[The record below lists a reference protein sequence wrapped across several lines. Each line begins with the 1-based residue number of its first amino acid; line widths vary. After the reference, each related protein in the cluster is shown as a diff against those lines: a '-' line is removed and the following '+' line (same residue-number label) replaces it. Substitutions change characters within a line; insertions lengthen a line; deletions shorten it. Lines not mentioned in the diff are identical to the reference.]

1 VVEVAHMGW
10 YAGSNDMQPSACAGS
25 ATKEGLVVT
34 DTVASA
40 VEFETVVGLEI
51 HAQLITH
58 SKMFCGCSAAAF
70 AGEPNANVCP
80 ICMGMPGV
88 LPVINREAV
97 RQAVRVAL
105 ALHGEV
111 QRESKFDRK
120 NYTYP
125 DLPKG
130 YQISQYDLPL
140 SRGGFVTVITEAG
153 ERRVGITRVHMEED
167 TGRSLHRTH
176 ADGTGYSLVDLNRAG
191 VPLLEIVSEP
201 DMRSA
206 EEAHQYLKTLRDILR
221 YIGASTGNMEE
232 GALRCD
238 ANISLRPR
246 GAREFGAKVEI
257 KNVNSFRGVYRA
269 LQYEVQRQANVLRAG
284 GSLIQETR
292 GWSEERGVTLPQ
304 RTKEYADD
312 YRYFPEPDL
321 PTLVLSDAF
330 IAEARASLPELPDAR
345 RHRYMANFGLSAS
358 DAAALNESRELGDYF
373 EAILAGTSD
382 PKRVSLAAALVTNDW
397 FTLRRERDLAL
408 ADAPSPDAVREL
420 MDLIERGDI
429 SRAVAKEVFAAMVE
443 TKKRPHAIVTERGL
457 AQQSDQ
463 SAISAM
469 IERAIADNPK
479 MVADYRKN
487 PNALNALVGQVMKL
501 SRGTANNQVVREL
514 LIQHLAAPE

>member
-1 VVEVAHMGW
+1 M
-10 YAGSNDMQPSACAGS
+10 
-25 ATKEGLVVT
+25 VT
-34 DTVASA
+34 ETVAEA
-40 VEFETVVGLEI
+40 IEFETVVGLEI
-51 HAQLITH
+51 HAQLITN

-70 AGEPNANVCP
+70 AGEPNAHICP
-80 ICMGMPGV
+80 ICMGLPGV

-105 ALHGEV
+105 AFHGEV

-130 YQISQYDLPL
+130 YQISQYDLPV
-140 SRGGFVTVITEAG
+140 SRGGFVNVLTDEG

-201 DMRSA
+201 DMRSP
-206 EEAHQYLKTLRDILR
+206 EEARTFLTTLRDTLR

-238 ANISLRPR
+238 ANVSLRPR
-246 GAREFGAKVEI
+246 GASEFGAKVEI
-257 KNVNSFRGVYRA
+257 KNVNSFRGVYHA
-269 LQYEVQRQANVLRAG
+269 LQYEVRRQADVLRAG
-284 GSLIQETR
+284 GTLIQETR

-321 PTLVLSDAF
+321 PTLVLTDAF
-330 IAEARASLPELPDAR
+330 IEEARASLPELPDAR
-345 RHRYMANFGLSAS
+345 RHRYITEFGLHAS
-358 DAAALNESRELGDYF
+358 DAMALSESRELGDYF
-373 EAILAGTSD
+373 EALLAGASD
-382 PKRVSLAAALVTNDW
+382 SGRVSLAAALITNDW
-397 FTLRRERDLAL
+397 FTLRKDRAL
-408 ADAPSPDAVREL
+408 SLTDAPPPAAVQEL
-420 MDLIERGDI
+420 MTLILGGTL
-429 SRAVAKEVFAAMVE
+429 SRSMAKEVFVAMVE
-443 TKKRPHAIVTERGL
+443 TKRTAGEIVGERGL

-463 SAISAM
+463 TTLRAM
-469 IERAIADNPK
+469 IEQVIAENPK

-487 PNALNALVGQVMKL
+487 PNALNALFGQVMRL
-501 SRGTANNQVVREL
+501 SKGTANSQVVREL
-514 LIQHLAAPE
+514 LTQRLATPEE

>member
-1 VVEVAHMGW
+1 M
-10 YAGSNDMQPSACAGS
+10 
-25 ATKEGLVVT
+25 VT
-34 DTVASA
+34 DTVAPA
-40 VEFETVVGLEI
+40 VAFETVIGLEI
-51 HAQLITH
+51 HAQLITN

-105 ALHGEV
+105 ALHGNV

-130 YQISQYDLPL
+130 YQISQYDLPV
-140 SRGGFVTVITEAG
+140 SRGGFVNVLTDAG

-167 TGRSLHRTH
+167 TGRSLHRMH
-176 ADGTGYSLVDLNRAG
+176 ADGSGYSLVDLNRAG

-201 DMRSA
+201 DMRSP
-206 EEAHQYLKTLRDILR
+206 EEAREYLVTLRDILR

-238 ANISLRPR
+238 ANISLRPH
-246 GAREFGAKVEI
+246 GSSTFGAKVEI
-257 KNVNSFRGVYRA
+257 KNVNSFRGVYHA
-269 LQYEVQRQANVLRAG
+269 IQYEVQRQASVLRADG
-284 GSLIQETR
+284 TLIQETR

-345 RHRYMANFGLSAS
+345 RHRYMTDFGLSVS
-358 DAAALNESRELGDYF
+358 DAAALSASRELGDYF
-373 EAILAGTSD
+373 EAIVGDPSD
-382 PKRVSLAAALVTNDW
+382 PKRIALAAALIMNDW
-397 FTLRRERDLAL
+397 RTLTNERGIRL
-408 ADAPSPDAVREL
+408 ADAPSPAAVRGL
-420 MDLIERGDI
+420 MDLIEGGAI
-429 SRAVAKEVFAAMVE
+429 SRSTAKEVFTAMVE
-443 TKKRPHAIVTERGL
+443 THESATTIVDARGL
-457 AQQSDQ
+457 AQQSDAG
-463 SAISAM
+463 AIMAL
-469 IERAIADNPK
+469 IERAIEDNPK

-487 PNALNALVGQVMKL
+487 PNALNALVGQVMKM

-514 LIQHLAAPE
+514 LIQRLAAPE

>member
-1 VVEVAHMGW
+1 MG
-10 YAGSNDMQPSACAGS
+10 
-25 ATKEGLVVT
+25 KEGDVVT
-34 DTVASA
+34 AA
-40 VEFETVVGLEI
+40 IAPALEFETIIGLEV
-51 HAQLITH
+51 HAQLVTR

-70 AGEPNANVCP
+70 TSEPNANVCP
-80 ICMGMPGV
+80 VCMGMPGV
-88 LPVINREAV
+88 LPVINRAAV

-105 ALHGEV
+105 ALHGEI

-140 SRGGFVTVITEAG
+140 SRGGYVIVLTDAG

-176 ADGTGYSLVDLNRAG
+176 PDGSGYSLVDLNRAG

-201 DMRSA
+201 DMRSP
-206 EEAHQYLKTLRDILR
+206 EEARQYLETLRDLLR

-246 GAREFGAKVEI
+246 GATEFGAKVEI

-269 LQYEVQRQANVLRAG
+269 IQYEVHRQADVLRAG
-284 GSLIQETR
+284 GTLIQETR
-292 GWSEERGVTLPQ
+292 GWSEDRGVTLPQ

-321 PTLVLSDAF
+321 PTLALSDAF
-330 IAEARASLPELPDAR
+330 IEEARASLPELPDAR
-345 RHRYMANFGLSAS
+345 RHRYIERFGLSAS
-358 DAAALNESRELGDYF
+358 DATALSGSREIGDYF
-373 EAILAGTSD
+373 EATLDGAADGA
-382 PKRVSLAAALVTNDW
+382 RARRAAAFITNDW
-397 FTLRRERDLAL
+397 FTLRNDRGLQL
-408 ADAPSPDAVREL
+408 ADAPPPAALR
-420 MDLIERGDI
+420 DLIERTERGEI
-429 SRAVAKEVFAAMVE
+429 ARGTAKEVFVAMVE
-443 TKKRPHAIVTERGL
+443 TGKGAREIIEERGL

-463 SAISAM
+463 SAL
-469 IERAIADNPK
+469 EQLVDRAIAEHPK
-479 MVADYRKN
+479 AVADYRKN
-487 PNALNALVGQVMKL
+487 PNALGALIGAVMRM
-501 SRGTANNQVVREL
+501 SNGTANNQIVREM
-514 LIQHLAAPE
+514 LIRRLAASE

>member
-1 VVEVAHMGW
+1 MI
-10 YAGSNDMQPSACAGS
+10 
-25 ATKEGLVVT
+25 T

-40 VEFETVVGLEI
+40 VAFETVIGLEI
-51 HAQLITH
+51 HAQLVTK

-80 ICMGMPGV
+80 VCMGMPGV

-105 ALHGEV
+105 ALHGTV

-140 SRGGFVTVITEAG
+140 SRGGFVAVLTEAG

-176 ADGTGYSLVDLNRAG
+176 PDGSGYSLVDLNRAG

-201 DMRSA
+201 DMRSP
-206 EEAHQYLKTLRDILR
+206 EEARQYLVTLRDILR

-238 ANISLRPR
+238 ANISLRPQ
-246 GAREFGAKVEI
+246 GASEFGAKVEI

-269 LQYEVQRQANVLRAG
+269 IQYEVQRQAEVLRAG
-284 GSLIQETR
+284 GTLIQETR

-345 RHRYMANFGLSAS
+345 RHRYSTDFGVNVS
-358 DAAALNESRELGDYF
+358 DAAALSGSRELGDYF
-373 EAILAGTSD
+373 EAITDGTTDRTRIALAT
-382 PKRVSLAAALVTNDW
+382 ALITNDW
-397 FTLRRERDLAL
+397 LTLHNERGLSL
-408 ADAPSPDAVREL
+408 ADAPSAPDVRGL
-420 MDLIERGDI
+420 MDLIERGVI
-429 SRAVAKEVFAAMVE
+429 SRSTAKEVFAAMVE
-443 TKKRPHAIVTERGL
+443 TRQRADVIVKERGL
-457 AQQSDQ
+457 AQQSD
-463 SAISAM
+463 AGALTAM

-479 MVADYRKN
+479 MVADYNKN
-487 PNALNALVGQVMKL
+487 PNALNALVGQVMKM

-514 LIQHLAAPE
+514 LIQRLAATE

>member
-1 VVEVAHMGW
+1 MK
-10 YAGSNDMQPSACAGS
+10 AGDVITAPAAP
-25 ATKEGLVVT
+25 AL
-34 DTVASA
+34 
-40 VEFETVVGLEI
+40 EFEIVIGLEV
-51 HAQLITH
+51 HAQLITK

-70 AGEPNANVCP
+70 TSQPNANVCP
-80 ICMGMPGV
+80 VCMGMPGV

-111 QRESKFDRK
+111 QRDSKFDRK

-140 SRGGFVTVITEAG
+140 SRGGYVIVSTDEG
-153 ERRVGITRVHMEED
+153 EKRVGITRVHMEED
-167 TGRSLHRTH
+167 TGRSLHRTR
-176 ADGTGYSLVDLNRAG
+176 ADGSGYTLVDLNRAG

-206 EEAHQYLKTLRDILR
+206 EEARDYLTTLRDLLR
-221 YIGASTGNMEE
+221 FIGASTGNMEE

-238 ANISLRPR
+238 ANVSLRPR
-246 GAREFGAKVEI
+246 GASEFGAKVEI

-269 LQYEVQRQANVLRAG
+269 LQYEVQRQATVLRAG
-284 GSLIQETR
+284 GTLIQETR

-330 IAEARASLPELPDAR
+330 IAEAHGSLPELPDAR
-345 RHRYMANFGLSAS
+345 RHRYMTAFGLTAS
-358 DAAALNESRELGDYF
+358 DATALSDAQETGDYF
-373 EAILAGTSD
+373 EAILDGTTD
-382 PKRVSLAAALVTNDW
+382 PARIRLAAALITNDW
-397 FTLRRERDLAL
+397 FTLRKERDLELSA
-408 ADAPSPDAVREL
+408 APPPAEVKGL
-420 MDLIERGDI
+420 MDLIERGVI
-429 SRAVAKEVFAAMVE
+429 SRSTAKEVFIAMVE
-443 TKKRPHAIVTERGL
+443 TGKSAQALVNERGL

-463 SAISAM
+463 SALAALVD
-469 IERAIADNPK
+469 RAIAENPK
-479 MVADYRKN
+479 AVGDYRKN
-487 PNALNALVGQVMKL
+487 PNAIGPLMGAVRQMSN
-501 SRGTANNQVVREL
+501 GTANTQVVREM
-514 LIQHLAAPE
+514 LIQRLAAPE

>member
-1 VVEVAHMGW
+1 MKAGDVAT
-10 YAGSNDMQPSACAGS
+10 AP
-25 ATKEGLVVT
+25 ATPAL
-34 DTVASA
+34 
-40 VEFETVVGLEI
+40 EFEIVIGLEV
-51 HAQLITH
+51 HAQLITK

-70 AGEPNANVCP
+70 TSQPNTNVCP
-80 ICMGMPGV
+80 VCMGMPGV
-88 LPVINREAV
+88 LPVINRAAV
-97 RQAVRVAL
+97 HQAVRVAL

-140 SRGGFVTVITEAG
+140 SRGGYVIVVTDDG
-153 ERRVGITRVHMEED
+153 EKRVGITRVHMEED
-167 TGRSLHRTH
+167 TGRSLHRTR
-176 ADGTGYSLVDLNRAG
+176 ADGSGYTLVDLNRAG

-206 EEAHQYLKTLRDILR
+206 EEARDYLTTLRDLLR

-238 ANISLRPR
+238 ANVSLRPR
-246 GAREFGAKVEI
+246 GASEFGAKVEI

-269 LQYEVQRQANVLRAG
+269 LQYEVQRQAAVLRAD

-330 IAEARASLPELPDAR
+330 IAEAQDSLPELPDAR
-345 RHRYMANFGLSAS
+345 RHRYMSAFGLSES
-358 DAAALNESRELGDYF
+358 DATALSEGQETGDYF
-373 EAILAGTSD
+373 ESILGGTKD
-382 PKRVSLAAALVTNDW
+382 PERVRLSAALITNDW
-397 FTLRRERDLAL
+397 FTLRKDRDLEIAS
-408 ADAPSPDAVREL
+408 APPPQHVQEL
-420 MDLIERGDI
+420 MELIEGRVI
-429 SRAVAKEVFAAMVE
+429 SRSTAKEVFIAMVDTGKSAKE
-443 TKKRPHAIVTERGL
+443 IVDERGL

-463 SAISAM
+463 SALAALVD
-469 IERAIADNPK
+469 RAIAENPK
-479 MVADYRKN
+479 AVADYRKN
-487 PNALNALVGQVMKL
+487 PNAVGALIGAVMRM
-501 SRGTANNQVVREL
+501 SNRTANNQVVREL
-514 LIQHLAAPE
+514 LIQRLAAPE

>member
-1 VVEVAHMGW
+1 V
-10 YAGSNDMQPSACAGS
+10 
-25 ATKEGLVVT
+25 TKEGLVVT
-34 DTVASA
+34 GSVAPA
-40 VEFETVVGLEI
+40 VAFETVIGLEI
-51 HAQLITH
+51 HAQLTTN

-70 AGEPNANVCP
+70 AGEPNAHVCP

-140 SRGGFVTVITEAG
+140 SRGGYVNVITDQG

-176 ADGTGYSLVDLNRAG
+176 ADGSGYSLVDLNRAG

-201 DMRSA
+201 DLRSP
-206 EEAHQYLKTLRDILR
+206 EEARQYLETLRDILR

-238 ANISLRPR
+238 ANISLRPH
-246 GAREFGAKVEI
+246 GASVFGAKVEI

-269 LQYEVQRQANVLRAG
+269 LHYEVQRHASVLQSG
-284 GSLIQETR
+284 GTLIQETR

-330 IAEARASLPELPDAR
+330 IEEARASLPELPDAR
-345 RHRYMANFGLSAS
+345 RHRYMTDFGLNIS

-373 EAILAGTSD
+373 EAILAGASD
-382 PKRVSLAAALVTNDW
+382 PKRVTLASALITNDW
-397 FTLRRERDLAL
+397 FTLRKERGLAL
-408 ADAPSPDAVREL
+408 SDAPLPVAVQGL
-420 MDLIERGDI
+420 MDLTESGRI
-429 SRAVAKEVFAAMVE
+429 SRAMAKEVFVSMVE
-443 TKKRPHAIVTERGL
+443 TKRSAQEIVSERGL
-457 AQQSDQ
+457 AQQNDE
-463 SAISAM
+463 SAIMGM
-469 IERAIADNPK
+469 IESVIADNPK
-479 MVADYRKN
+479 VIADYRKN
-487 PNALNALVGQVMKL
+487 PNALNALFGQVMRL
-501 SRGTANNQVVREL
+501 SKGTANGQVVREL
-514 LIQHLAAPE
+514 LIQRLAAPE

>member
-1 VVEVAHMGW
+1 M
-10 YAGSNDMQPSACAGS
+10 
-25 ATKEGLVVT
+25 KEGSVVAS
-34 DTVASA
+34 TVAPA
-40 VEFETVVGLEI
+40 IEFETVVGLEI
-51 HAQLITH
+51 HAQLITN
-58 SKMFCGCSAAAF
+58 SKMFCGCRAAAF

-88 LPVINREAV
+88 LPVINRAAV

-105 ALHGEV
+105 ALHSEV
-111 QRESKFDRK
+111 QPESRFDRK

-140 SRGGFVTVITEAG
+140 SRGGFVVVMTEQG

-206 EEAHQYLKTLRDILR
+206 EEARYYLETLRDILR

-246 GAREFGAKVEI
+246 GTEEFGAKVEI

-269 LQYEVQRQANVLRAG
+269 IQYEVQRQAQVLRVG
-284 GSLIQETR
+284 GTLIQETR

-304 RTKEYADD
+304 RTKEFADD

-321 PTLVLSDAF
+321 PSLVLSDAF
-330 IAEARASLPELPDAR
+330 IEEARASLPELPDAR
-345 RHRYMANFGLSAS
+345 RHRYMGDFGLHPSDARTLSAS
-358 DAAALNESRELGDYF
+358 RDIGDYF
-373 EAILAGTSD
+373 ETILGGSTD
-382 PKRVSLAAALVTNDW
+382 PKRIVLAAALVTNDW
-397 FTLRRERDLAL
+397 LTLHNERGLTL
-408 ADAPSPDAVREL
+408 ADAPSPATVGGL
-420 MDLIERGDI
+420 MDLIERGAI
-429 SRAVAKEVFAAMVE
+429 SRSTGKEVFVAMVE
-443 TKKRPHAIVTERGL
+443 TKRSAEAIVAERGL
-457 AQQSDQ
+457 AQQNDQ
-463 SAISAM
+463 TAIMGM
-469 IERAIADNPK
+469 IERAIAENPK

-487 PNALNALVGQVMKL
+487 PNAINALVGQVMKM

-514 LIQHLAAPE
+514 LIQRLATPE

>member
-1 VVEVAHMGW
+1 M
-10 YAGSNDMQPSACAGS
+10 
-25 ATKEGLVVT
+25 
-34 DTVASA
+34 
-40 VEFETVVGLEI
+40 EFETVVGLEI
-51 HAQLITH
+51 HAQLVTN

-70 AGEPNANVCP
+70 TGEPNANVCP

-88 LPVINREAV
+88 LPVINRAAV

-105 ALHGEV
+105 ALHGDV

-130 YQISQYDLPL
+130 YQISQYDLPV
-140 SRGGFVTVITEAG
+140 SRGGFVNVITDQG

-206 EEAHQYLKTLRDILR
+206 EEARAYLVTLRDLLR

-246 GAREFGAKVEI
+246 GASEFGAKVEI
-257 KNVNSFRGVYRA
+257 KNVNSFRGVYHA
-269 LQYEVQRQANVLRAG
+269 LQYEVERQAAVLRAG
-284 GSLIQETR
+284 GTLMQETR
-292 GWSEERGVTLPQ
+292 GWSEARGVTLPQ

-321 PTLVLSDAF
+321 PTLVLSDEL
-330 IAEARASLPELPDAR
+330 IAEARASLPELPEAR
-345 RHRYMANFGLSAS
+345 RHRYMAEFGLSS
-358 DAAALNESRELGDYF
+358 NDAMAMSASRELGDYF
-373 EAILAGTSD
+373 EAIIAGVPD
-382 PKRVSLAAALVTNDW
+382 PKRVTLAAALITNDW
-397 FTLRRERDLAL
+397 FTLRRERSLSL
-408 ADAPSPDAVREL
+408 ADAPPPAAMREL
-420 MDLIERGDI
+420 MDLIEGGVI
-429 SRAVAKEVFAAMVE
+429 SRSTGKEVFAAMVE
-443 TKKRPHAIVTERGL
+443 TKERAEAVVAAHGL
-457 AQQSDQ
+457 AQQSDHA
-463 SAISAM
+463 AIMAM
-469 IERAIADNPK
+469 IERAIAENPK

-487 PNALNALVGQVMKL
+487 PNALNALFGQVMRL
-501 SRGTANNQVVREL
+501 SKGTANSQVVRDL
-514 LIQHLAAPE
+514 LIQRLAVTT